1 MSIFVLQTDKAI
13 HRIRMDLSIKNL
25 TIDADITRFSMQVG
39 YSCANETTAD
49 CGTANIRN
57 RVEQCPDIEDKGEAE
72 DTA

>member
-1 MSIFVLQTDKAI
+1 MFLQTDKAI

-25 TIDADITRFSMQVG
+25 TIDADITHFSMQVG
-39 YSCANETTAD
+39 YSCANETTTD
-49 CGTANIRN
+49 CGTATDIRN